1 MTLLQR
7 DLQVHTKD
15 WVPQTSLFRK
25 ATSSSQRK
33 SVKKTPT
40 TANPFHSL
48 MKGKPTTKE
57 IFAFMKALLGRFKT
71 QVGFRWNFLSVAK
84 RTTTV
89 DQIYQITISTSL
101 SLLWGSIVKMIE
113 PAFH

>member
-7 DLQVHTKD
+7 KLQEHTKD
-15 WVPQTSLFRK
+15 WVLQTSLFRK
-25 ATSSSQRK
+25 ATSPSQSQ

-40 TANPFHSL
+40 TANPFQSF

-57 IFAFMKALLGRFKT
+57 ILAFMKALLGRFKT
-71 QVGFRWNFLSVAK
+71 QVGLRWNHLSVAK

-89 DQIYQITISTSL
+89 DQIYQITISRSL
-101 SLLWGSIVKMIE
+101 RLLWGSIIKMIE